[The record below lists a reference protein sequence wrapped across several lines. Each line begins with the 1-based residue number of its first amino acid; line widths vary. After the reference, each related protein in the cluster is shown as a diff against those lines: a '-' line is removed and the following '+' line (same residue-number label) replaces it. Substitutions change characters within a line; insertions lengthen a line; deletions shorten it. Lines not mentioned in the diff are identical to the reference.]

1 MISMTRGETLENKI
15 YHARDYWDRWADP
28 EDFAGEC
35 IKVGQVVHEQVVSRG
50 LLSDDVLLQLGT
62 EGFLNFRMTG
72 ELDEGS
78 LNCN

>member
-1 MISMTRGETLENKI
+1 MIRGETLENKI
-15 YHARDYWDRWADP
+15 NHARDYWDRWADP
-28 EDFAGEC
+28 EDFAGER
-35 IKVGQVVHEQVVSRG
+35 IKVGQVVHEQIVSRG
-50 LLSDDVLLQLGT
+50 LLSDNVLLQLGT